1 MKTEDVTNKID
12 SSNKGIRLQ
21 PFFKTYKH
29 AAEISHDGFRPP
41 ICGAVNG
48 MWPSKQGLLSTRP
61 TTSTGHKPKAWEL
74 IGMWFHSHLSLSSTL
89 LTLLFQPKLKII
101 NWDHNRNKEKKEQAK
116 QFSIKHQH
124 LLIILSVF
132 YWLAPHIYVSFQTP
146 TAPPN
151 QPLMDDP
158 IVFHD

>member
-1 MKTEDVTNKID
+1 MSPTKPILQTKASGCNRFLKLTNMLLK
-12 SSNKGIRLQ
+12 
-21 PFFKTYKH
+21 
-29 AAEISHDGFRPP
+29 FRMTVSDHL
-41 ICGAVNG
+41 CGAVNG